1 MRCDD
6 AREALSAR
14 LDGEQLPVPEAALA
28 AHVDACPGCAAW
40 VEAATAASRRVRV
53 RLAEPAGETPHD
65 LSAGVRRRLQADAA
79 RGGPPW
85 SRLALA
91 ALAVSQILLGLPTL
105 LGGLDGASQHL
116 AREVGVTEVALSLGV
131 LAAAWRPWRA
141 AGMLPVVVALAAG
154 LAATAAVDMV
164 VDGVPPHH
172 ELPHLVPVLEALLLW
187 RVRHHAVPP
196 TGSSGRA
203 PVALRRVA

>member
-14 LDGEQLPVPEAALA
+14 LDGEQLPVPEAALT

-53 RLAEPAGETPHD
+53 RLAEPVGETPHD
-65 LSAGVRRRLQADAA
+65 LSADVRRRLQADAA
-79 RGGPPW
+79 RGGPPC

-105 LGGLDGASQHL
+105 VLGGLDGASQHL

-154 LAATAAVDMV
+154 LAATAAVDMA

-172 ELPHLVPVLEALLLW
+172 ELPHLVPALEALLLW
-187 RVRHHAVPP
+187 RVRHHAAVTPP
-196 TGSSGRA
+196 PALAT
-203 PVALRRVA
+203 PLRRVA